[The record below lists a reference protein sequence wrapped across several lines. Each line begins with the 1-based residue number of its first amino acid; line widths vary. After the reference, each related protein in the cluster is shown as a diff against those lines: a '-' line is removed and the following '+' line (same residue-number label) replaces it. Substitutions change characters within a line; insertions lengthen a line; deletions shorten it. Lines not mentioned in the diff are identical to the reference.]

1 MIRGTLLIHGLG
13 IPPVFESVSW
23 PASGGGSTA
32 RMSATGETG
41 GRIPREQPTPGAV
54 PLESPLELP
63 LQLPLKLVVG
73 LGNPGARY
81 ERTRHNIGFDAIAL
95 LLERRSARRCLFDGG
110 ILVRAEIAGRDI
122 GLLRPTGYMNRSG
135 GPVRRLLQSEGLS
148 PGVALVVCDDYALP
162 LGAIRT
168 RCRGSDGGHNGLAS
182 ILSALGTNEI
192 PRMRLGVGG
201 PPAGEDPADYVL
213 SPFASQ
219 EAAPVEDLLTRAV
232 EAIETAVEQ
241 GIEVA
246 MNRFN
251 RTPA

>member
-1 MIRGTLLIHGLG
+1 MTTL
-13 IPPVFESVSW
+13 
-23 PASGGGSTA
+23 
-32 RMSATGETG
+32 GETG
-41 GRIPREQPTPGAV
+41 EQVPRDAPAPGGIPVQ
-54 PLESPLELP
+54 
-63 LQLPLKLVVG
+63 LVVG

-81 ERTRHNIGFDAIAL
+81 EGTRHNVGFDAVAR
-95 LLERRSARRCLFDGG
+95 LLERRPVRRCLFDGG
-110 ILVRAEIAGRDI
+110 ILVRTEIADRDI
-122 GLLRPTGYMNRSG
+122 ALLRPMGYMNRSG
-135 GPVRRLLQSEGLS
+135 GPVRRLLNGEGLA
-148 PGVALVVCDDYALP
+148 PGSALIVCDDYALP

-168 RCRGSDGGHNGLAS
+168 RRHGSDGGHNGLAS
-182 ILSALGTNEI
+182 IISALGTNEV
-192 PRMRLGVGG
+192 PRMRLGIGS

-219 EAAPVEDLLTRAV
+219 EAAPVEDLLARAV